1 MDRSTPLDLLTDR
14 FRFWEEIHPRQG
26 KPGHQNR
33 RVVSAIER
41 VNIMELTF
49 IEEGS
54 LFLRVFV
61 PKNIFPKTEPVRE
74 QVHDPVPN
82 DGLPRLATPDLAA
95 LLGLVLRSATPGAK
109 YRHLFAQ
116 NRLVRVILS
125 SKKE

>member
-1 MDRSTPLDLLTDR
+1 LDLLTDR

-41 VNIMELTF
+41 VNITELAF

-74 QVHDPVPN
+74 QVQFGSWQRAGPD
-82 DGLPRLATPDLAA
+82 RL
-95 LLGLVLRSATPGAK
+95 LLGKKIAFSPFFFPVVDPAARRGVHYREKERGRSVTGG
-109 YRHLFAQ
+109 YFQ
-116 NRLVRVILS
+116 TS
-125 SKKE
+125 